1 MLQQHIVTSTSFKE
15 KDSLQLQQQ
24 ILKIHM
30 LYAIKFW
37 LVLSQF
43 SGRMLKIQFNTNTNN

>member
-24 ILKIHM
+24 IVKIHM